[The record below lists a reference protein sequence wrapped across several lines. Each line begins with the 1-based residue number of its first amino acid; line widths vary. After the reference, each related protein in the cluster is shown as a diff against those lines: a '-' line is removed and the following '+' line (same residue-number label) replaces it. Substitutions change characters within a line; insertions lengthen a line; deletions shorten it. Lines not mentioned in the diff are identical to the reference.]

1 MSNGIW
7 TGSASGELLRQSK
20 LIRHRLLIVSPGTD
34 VASPWP
40 GECASGFASL
50 DPNTIAPGTV
60 NPNSD
65 RGGPEGGPHFVM
77 SGETPDE
84 SHTYGFE
91 FTLFTRGLGNPANP
105 ATGDG
110 YDVTI
115 WVLISNTQ
123 QPGGTATP
131 IWTAMASNL
140 VADGNGINAD
150 QLWHSFDVNA
160 EAVRFQFGNLIDDP
174 STVNESIGIA
184 FSEL

>member
-1 MSNGIW
+1 M
-7 TGSASGELLRQSK
+7 RQSK
-20 LIRHRLLIVSPGTD
+20 LVRHRLLIVSPGTD
-34 VASPWP
+34 ISLGWP

-50 DPNTIAPGTV
+50 DPNTIAPGTT
-60 NPNSD
+60 NPISP
-65 RGGPEGGPHFVM
+65 RGNEGGPHFVM

-84 SHTYGFE
+84 SHSYGFE
-91 FTLFTRGLGNPANP
+91 FTLFTRGLGSPANP

-123 QPGGTATP
+123 QPGGIATP
-131 IWTAMASNL
+131 IWAAMASNL
-140 VADGNGINAD
+140 VASTPPNGINVD

-174 STVNESIGIA
+174 ATVNNSIGIA